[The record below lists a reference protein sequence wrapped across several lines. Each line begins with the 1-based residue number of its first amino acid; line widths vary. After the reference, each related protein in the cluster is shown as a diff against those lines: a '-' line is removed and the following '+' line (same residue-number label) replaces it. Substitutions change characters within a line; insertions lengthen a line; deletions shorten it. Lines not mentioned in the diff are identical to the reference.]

1 VSAVLLRRAR
11 LAGGLDAPVDVR
23 VEDGR
28 VAAVA
33 PSGAGPEGSSAAGP
47 ASTEVVDLDGRWLLP
62 GLWDSHVHMEQQAL
76 RRRQVDVAGAT
87 SAAEAAALVAR
98 HVAAHPPA
106 PGTVVVGAGFRD
118 GLWPDLP
125 TPELL
130 ELGDVPVCLVSGD
143 VHTIWSNAA
152 ATRRF
157 GLGEQ
162 DWWLREQP
170 AFDLGVRL
178 RSVDEAEVD
187 AAVAEATVAAAA
199 RGVVGV
205 VDLEMGDAAGS
216 WLRRAASR
224 PLDLR
229 VEAGVYP
236 EDLALAQARGQR
248 TGRALTVGGP
258 GEEVAADGLVTGGP
272 FKIFSDGSLNTRT
285 AYCYH
290 PYAGSGRDDVGL
302 ASHEPEEL
310 VALLRL
316 AARSGLR
323 PTVHAIGDRAVTMT
337 LDAYEV
343 VARDRG
349 PRGGRIE
356 HAQLVR
362 PEDVPRFAALGVEAG
377 LQPEHAMDDRDV
389 ADHFWAGR
397 TGQAFALRSLLDAGA
412 TVLLGSDAPVAPLD
426 PWVTVAAAV
435 SRSRDGRPS
444 WHPEQRITVAEALRC
459 STRSTVAPGHP
470 ADLVV
475 TDLDPFAVEPE
486 QLRTMRVAATLLA
499 GRWTAAPRWT

>member
-1 VSAVLLRRAR
+1 VTGLLLRRAR
-11 LAGGLDAPVDVR
+11 LAGGPEAPVDVA

-28 VAAVA
+28 VTAVS
-33 PSGAGPEGSSAAGP
+33 PTGTGP
-47 ASTEVVDLDGRWLLP
+47 ADASTPAEVVDLDGRWLLP

-76 RRRQVDVAGAT
+76 RRRQVDVAGAA
-87 SAAEAAALVAR
+87 SAAEAAAMVAR
-98 HVAAHPPA
+98 HVAEHPPG

-125 TPELL
+125 APGLL
-130 ELGDVPVCLVSGD
+130 ELGDVAVCLVSGD
-143 VHTIWSNAA
+143 VHTIWSNLA

-162 DWWLREQP
+162 DWLLREQP

-187 AAVAEATVAAAA
+187 AAVAEATAAAAA

-205 VDLEMGDAAGS
+205 VDLEMGDAGGS
-216 WLRRAASR
+216 WLRRAGAR

-236 EDLALAQARGQR
+236 EDLGTALARGQR
-248 TGRALTVGGP
+248 TGRPVTAHGALDAELVTG
-258 GEEVAADGLVTGGP
+258 GLVTGGP

-290 PYAGSGRDDVGL
+290 PYAGSGRDVGL
-302 ASHEPEEL
+302 ASHEPDEL
-310 VALLRL
+310 VALLHL
-316 AARSGLR
+316 AVRSGLR
-323 PTVHAIGDRAVTMT
+323 PTVHAIGDRAVTMA
-337 LDAYEV
+337 LDAYEA
-343 VARDRG
+343 VARDGG
-349 PRGGRIE
+349 PRGGRVE

-389 ADHFWAGR
+389 ADHYWAGR

-435 SRSRDGRPS
+435 SRSRDGRSP

-459 STRSTVAPGHP
+459 STRSTVAPGQP

-475 TDLDPFAVEPE
+475 TDLDPYAVQPE
-486 QLRTMRVAATLLA
+486 RLRTMPVAATLLA
-499 GRWTAAPRWT
+499 GRWTAAPRWV